1 MSTSDTGA
9 HGVAQIVSHNAEP
22 ARIAPA
28 TWYLIGSL
36 YTTQSLALMFF
47 VVAFVAILR
56 AQGASLD
63 QIGMVY
69 ALGMVWPFKFLWA
82 PLVDAFGSKRCGHYR
97 SWLLGMQGAMV
108 VVLGVMSQYDP
119 VRDFTTIYM
128 LCLGIALLSATQDVA
143 ADGLVC
149 RLLPATARGLANG
162 LQIAGNLLGT
172 LLGAG
177 VVLMAYRDLGWSGS
191 MWLLAVV
198 TAVTWVQL
206 WAFREPAW
214 PLAGAPSVAA
224 KLRRFWS
231 FWRAPGRGYWLAVLT
246 LYPIGSGLVYG
257 LITPTLV
264 DAGWALDRIG
274 LVLNVAGSL
283 AGALSAVAAGGLI
296 RNIGRRR
303 AMIGAAALQIV
314 GIGAIWLIV
323 LGQHGVLTAT
333 TAVVIY
339 YLCYNPAAVVLALL
353 MMDEASAASPA
364 TDYALQVS
372 VNQFFA
378 FGMIAASAW
387 IAQSA
392 GYAATMWMATAAGL
406 AALALSHG
414 YRATAKS
421 GGRA

>member
-9 HGVAQIVSHNAEP
+9 HDIARMVSHNAEP

-36 YTTQSLALMFF
+36 YTTQALAPMFF

-56 AQGASLD
+56 EQGASLD
-63 QIGMVY
+63 QVGMVY
-69 ALGMVWPFKFLWA
+69 MLGMVWPFKFLWA
-82 PLVDAFGSKRCGHYR
+82 PLVDAFGSRRHGHYR
-97 SWLLGMQGAMV
+97 GWLLGMQGAMV
-108 VVLGVMSQYDP
+108 IVLGVMSQYDP
-119 VRDFTTIYM
+119 AQDFATLYL

-177 VVLMAYRDLGWSGS
+177 VVLMGYRDLGWSGS
-191 MWLLAVV
+191 MWLLAAV
-198 TAVTWVQL
+198 TAVTWLQL
-206 WAFREPAW
+206 WAFREPVW
-214 PLAGAPSVAA
+214 PMAEIPSLAVT
-224 KLRRFWS
+224 LQRFWS

-257 LITPTLV
+257 LITPVLV

-274 LVLNVAGSL
+274 FVLNVAGSL
-283 AGALSAVAAGGLI
+283 AGVLSAVVVGGMI
-296 RNIGRRR
+296 RSIDRRR

-333 TAVVIY
+333 TAIVIY

-364 TDYALQVS
+364 TDYALQFS

-392 GYAATMWMATAAGL
+392 GYAAAMWIATAAGL
-406 AALALSHG
+406 AALALSYG
-414 YRATAKS
+414 YRASARS
-421 GGRA
+421 A